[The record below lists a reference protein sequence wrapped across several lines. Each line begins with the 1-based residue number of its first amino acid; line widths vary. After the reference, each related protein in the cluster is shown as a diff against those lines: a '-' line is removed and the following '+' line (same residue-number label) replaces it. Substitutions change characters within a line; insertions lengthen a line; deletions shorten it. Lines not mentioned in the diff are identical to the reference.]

1 MLLITM
7 EDFWQ
12 KARSVPRMT
21 RKEELAC
28 ARLMQAGQPEGRERL
43 ILRCLPLIAGIIRRY
58 PPEYHTLG
66 LVYQCLRAAERAV
79 DSFPFEQ
86 ESETF
91 VHRLS
96 WHLKQAVTRYIA
108 FSREGCY
115 DRSPRS

>member
-21 RKEELAC
+21 REEELAC
-28 ARLMQAGQPEGRERL
+28 ARQMRAGQPEGREQL
-43 ILRCLPLIAGIIRRY
+43 VLRCLPLIAGIIRRY
-58 PPEYHTLG
+58 PSEYHTLG
-66 LVYQCLRAAERAV
+66 LVYQCLNAAERAV
-79 DSFPFEQ
+79 DSFSFEQ

-108 FSREGCY
+108 SSREGCY
-115 DRSPRS
+115 DSAPRS

>member
-12 KARSVPRMT
+12 QARSVPRMT
-21 RKEELAC
+21 REKELAC

-43 ILRCLPLIAGIIRRY
+43 ILRCPPLIAGI
-58 PPEYHTLG
+58 TLG
-66 LVYQCLRAAERAV
+66 LVYQCLHAAERAV

-86 ESETF
+86 ESEAF

-115 DRSPRS
+115 DSAPRS